1 MSNMWLCDSVFAG
14 KGELWCF
21 ARFLS
26 FNATI
31 LKSQG
36 EIVAKNSNN
45 FLSRNVT
52 KLTAIH
58 SRTAMTESVCCK
70 HKLSYV
76 FRAGKMVFRA

>member
-26 FNATI
+26 FNVTI

-36 EIVAKNSNN
+36 EIVAENSNN

-52 KLTAIH
+52 KLTARP
-58 SRTAMTESVCCK
+58 SRSSDDRKCVLQTQTQLRFS
-70 HKLSYV
+70 S
-76 FRAGKMVFRA
+76 R